1 MKNQNYSDDIN
12 NILKK
17 VYQKIQAL
25 DKKCQELEKANQ
37 RIIVTG
43 SKSQPQP
50 KPINISEEELI
61 NVYNYTPQILAEYV
75 ITVSVTADTYRQKTA
90 GKIYLES
97 TNNGYYW
104 VILREEG
111 NEKFYHLV
119 PNGNRQINLHRFQN
133 KLKSLFV
140 IQGKIESNNNN
151 LIIEKLA
158 NLEILPSGYL
168 WQLLD
173 KGIIKIDKPS
183 SINKLLNELQKIN
196 TQSGAVPNNITNLL
210 SLVHED
216 HQNLVIL
223 IEQQKNSEKYIFD
236 TINKFLQ
243 FKDKLEV
250 TTNKLEIDFN
260 NQKQEIKQLENK
272 EGQNNQQI
280 NLIDKK
286 MNELKE
292 SMQILLKNV
301 STLSSITQE
310 DHNNLGTLTDKHKNL
325 EKFTIE
331 TVNKFLELKDRLD
344 TKIAELE
351 IKLNYQKEEIRQL
364 KNK

>member
-61 NVYNYTPQILAEYV
+61 NVYNYTPQILAEYA
-75 ITVSVTADTYRQKTA
+75 TPVSETADSYRRKSPDN
-90 GKIYLES
+90 IYVEYA
-97 TNNGYYW
+97 NNGYYW
-104 VILREEG
+104 VILREEN
-111 NEKFYHLV
+111 NERFYYLV

-133 KLKSLFV
+133 NLKSLFI
-140 IQGKIESNNNN
+140 IQGKIQSNNSN
-151 LIIEKLA
+151 LTIEKLA
-158 NLEILPSGYL
+158 NLEILPSGYS

-183 SINKLLNELQKIN
+183 SMNKLLNELQKIN
-196 TQSGAVPNNITNLL
+196 TQSGEVPNNISNLL

-216 HQNLVIL
+216 HQNLIIVT
-223 IEQQKNSEKYIFD
+223 EGQKKLEIYIFD
-236 TINKFLQ
+236 TINKFLKL
-243 FKDKLEV
+243 KDKLEV
-250 TTNKLEIDFN
+250 NTNKLEVN
-260 NQKQEIKQLENK
+260 VNHQQQEIKQLKNK
-272 EGQNNQQI
+272 EEQNNQQI
-280 NLIDKK
+280 NLIDQKTNK
-286 MNELKE
+286 LKE
-292 SMQILLKNV
+292 SMQILLDNV
-301 STLSSITQE
+301 SSLSSITQE
-310 DHNNLGTLTDKHKNL
+310 YHQNLGNLTDKHKNL

-331 TVNKFLELKDRLD
+331 TVSKLLELKDKLD